1 MARVSQVEKANQE
14 GRLGGGG
21 GGEGQHL
28 VGCQRGRG
36 PVQEAGSCQGQSW
49 VGSVCLVVGGGGLCG
64 PMLGPPRVVW
74 GSRVSGPVSGWFGT
88 LTAHFEETHGRGWGR
103 EGGRAARGDCDC
115 DLGSSL
121 GGGLHVGGFWTLRA
135 EGRVRRCCW
144 TWDVTGGGR
153 RGPKDSTLD
162 TAPCGARVPRPGW
175 LRAHLLDGWSSAGLR
190 RCFCSRCLSGSRTPC
205 LSATQP
211 HSPCGQAT
219 GSTGTTMS

>member
-28 VGCQRGRG
+28 VGCQQGRG

-153 RGPKDSTLD
+153 RGRKDSTLD
-162 TAPCGARVPRPGW
+162 TAPCGARVPGLAGSGLIYWTVGRVRGFAGAFAPDALAGPGHPASRPPSLTLPVDKQLAAQG
-175 LRAHLLDGWSSAGLR
+175 
-190 RCFCSRCLSGSRTPC
+190 P
-205 LSATQP
+205 P
-211 HSPCGQAT
+211 
-219 GSTGTTMS
+219 